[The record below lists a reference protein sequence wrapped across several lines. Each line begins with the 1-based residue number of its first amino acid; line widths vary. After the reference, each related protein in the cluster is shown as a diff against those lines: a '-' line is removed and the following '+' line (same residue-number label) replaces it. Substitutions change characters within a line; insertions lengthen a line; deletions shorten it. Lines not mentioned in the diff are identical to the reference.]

1 MVIEN
6 AERFGLSQLHQ
17 LRGRVGRSDVQSY
30 CVLSSSS
37 RSDDA
42 KARLGIMAETNDGF
56 VIAERDLAL
65 RGPGEFLGVRQ
76 SGLPDM
82 IVADIVKDTKI
93 FEEARYEAIEFVK
106 NNKFE
111 QYPELKTVENLRKN
125 NFEMLAD

>member
-1 MVIEN
+1 
-6 AERFGLSQLHQ
+6 
-17 LRGRVGRSDVQSY
+17 
-30 CVLSSSS
+30 
-37 RSDDA
+37 
-42 KARLGIMAETNDGF
+42 MAETNDGF

-65 RGPGEFLGVRQ
+65 RGPGEILGVRQ